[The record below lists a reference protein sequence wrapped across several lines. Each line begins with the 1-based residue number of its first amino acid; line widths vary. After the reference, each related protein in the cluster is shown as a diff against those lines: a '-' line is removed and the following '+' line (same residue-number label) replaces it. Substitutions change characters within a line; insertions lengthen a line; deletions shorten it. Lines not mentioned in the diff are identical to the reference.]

1 MTTRD
6 STDKTT
12 RPLLEWLLEKYPDT
26 PKKRAK
32 QWIMAGRVSVN
43 GVIIRQPN
51 QPMADPQDALETQ
64 GRRCTS
70 VTLER
75 EWRIH
80 ARLGLLYIDASL
92 AVVNKGVGLLS
103 VPAPYGDLSAL
114 SVLSDFLG
122 GRLRAIGGATARRR
136 LPPSFLHLTPQPVHR
151 LDQFTTGVLCL
162 AMNPTARARLIEQF
176 QTHRASRQYVAFV
189 DGRPKTPRGTWRH
202 WLRFDDDNLRQ
213 HVLSERAAREAGD
226 DAQESVTHYEVIEEF
241 TIRGTGRVISKLKF
255 NLETGRTHQI
265 RVQAAHEG
273 LPLIGDRTYH
283 PLYHAAK
290 QERVVVPIEF
300 TRQALHAEILEL
312 DHPDRPGTRMTW
324 TAALPKDLQQLE
336 AALRAGRAAR
346 FGDPR
351 RTA

>member
-1 MTTRD
+1 MTTGD
-6 STDKTT
+6 SNENTN
-12 RPLLEWLLEKYPDT
+12 RPLLDWLLEKHPDT

-32 QWIMAGRVSVN
+32 QWITAGRVSVN
-43 GVIIRQPN
+43 GVIIRRPN
-51 QPMADPQDALETQ
+51 QPISDPQDALELQ

-70 VTLER
+70 VTLEQ

-92 AVVNKGVGLLS
+92 AVVNKGAGLLS
-103 VPAPYGDLSAL
+103 VPAPYSDLSAL
-114 SVLSDFLG
+114 SVLDDFLA
-122 GRLRAIGGATARRR
+122 GRLRAIGGATAQHR

-162 AMNPTARARLIEQF
+162 AMNPTARVRLIEQF

-213 HVLSERAAREAGD
+213 HVLSERAARGAGD

-241 TIRGTGRVISKLKF
+241 TIRQTGRIISKMKF
-255 NLETGRTHQI
+255 TLETGRTHQI

-283 PLYHAAK
+283 PLYHGAK
-290 QERVVVPIEF
+290 QDRAVVPIAF
-300 TRQALHAEILEL
+300 TRQALHAEVLSLE
-312 DHPDRPGTRMTW
+312 HPDRPGTRMTW

-336 AALRAGRAAR
+336 AVLRAGQA
-346 FGDPR
+346 
-351 RTA
+351 

>member
-1 MTTRD
+1 MTMED

-32 QWIMAGRVSVN
+32 QWITAGRVSVN
-43 GVIIRQPN
+43 GVVIRRPN
-51 QPMADPQDALETQ
+51 QAMLDPQDTLEMQ
-64 GRRCTS
+64 GRSCTS

-92 AVVNKGVGLLS
+92 AVVNKGAGLLS
-103 VPAPYGDLSAL
+103 VPAPYSDLSAL
-114 SVLSDFLG
+114 SVLGDFLA
-122 GRLRAIGGATARRR
+122 GRLRAIGGATARHR

-151 LDQFTTGVLCL
+151 LDQFTTGVMCL

-176 QTHRASRQYVAFV
+176 QTHRATRQYVAFV

-241 TIRGTGRVISKLKF
+241 TIRGTGRVITKLKF
-255 NLETGRTHQI
+255 KLETGRTHQI

-290 QERVVVPIEF
+290 RDRAVVPIEF
-300 TRQALHAEILEL
+300 TRQALHAEVLTLE
-312 DHPDRPGTRMTW
+312 HPDKPGTRMTW

-336 AALRAGRAAR
+336 AALRAGREQK
-346 FGDPR
+346 
-351 RTA
+351 RTT

>member
-1 MTTRD
+1 MTTED
-6 STDKTT
+6 STENKP

-26 PKKRAK
+26 PRTRAK
-32 QWIMAGRVSVN
+32 QWITAGRVSVN
-43 GVIIRQPN
+43 GVVIRRPN
-51 QPMADPQDALETQ
+51 QPISDPQDTLELQ

-70 VTLER
+70 VTLEE

-80 ARLGLLYIDASL
+80 ARLGLLYIDAAL
-92 AVVNKGVGLLS
+92 AVVNKGAGLLA
-103 VPAPYGDLSAL
+103 VPAPYSDLSAL
-114 SVLSDFLG
+114 SVLDDFLA
-122 GRLRAIGGATARRR
+122 GRLRAIGGATARQR

-213 HVLSERAAREAGD
+213 LVLSERAAREAGD
-226 DAQESVTHYEVIEEF
+226 DAQESVTHYELIQEF
-241 TIRGTGRVISKLKF
+241 TIRQTSRVISKMKF

-290 QERVVVPIEF
+290 RDRASVPVEF
-300 TRQALHAEILEL
+300 PRQALHAEVLSL

-324 TAALPKDLQQLE
+324 TAALPGDLQQLE
-336 AALRAGRAAR
+336 ARLRTGRA
-346 FGDPR
+346 
-351 RTA
+351 